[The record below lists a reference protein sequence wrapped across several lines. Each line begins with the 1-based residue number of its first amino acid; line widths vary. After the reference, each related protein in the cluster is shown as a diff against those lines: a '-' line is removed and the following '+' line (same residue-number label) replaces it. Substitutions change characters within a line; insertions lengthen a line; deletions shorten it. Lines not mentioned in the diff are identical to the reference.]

1 LNSGSEGE
9 TLIGIINEFRI
20 NAEEKH
26 LEERDNIAKSFS
38 CKTAIKA
45 GDRLTEQEM
54 RVLVDHLFATS
65 MPYVCPHGRPI
76 VIKIPLGEFDK
87 RFGRT

>member
-1 LNSGSEGE
+1 MCGAVKYKLGFEIKFKSKNTIEINGVPSDLNSGSEGE

-38 CKTAIKA
+38 LNLIAILLKS
-45 GDRLTEQEM
+45 
-54 RVLVDHLFATS
+54 VV
-65 MPYVCPHGRPI
+65 
-76 VIKIPLGEFDK
+76 VIPDS
-87 RFGRT
+87 